1 MIAWYKQSPTGTAA
15 ATAREFARSSLGTLD
30 GVVSFVAMGHDRSI
44 RLVERLDALKDK
56 SAPSIDGSDA
66 VYRHPSPAQLPGS
79 QLAHGIEMEIAHYQD
94 PLFKPEG
101 WAID

>member
-1 MIAWYKQSPTGTAA
+1 MEP
-15 ATAREFARSSLGTLD
+15 REFARSSLGTDD

-56 SAPSIDGSDA
+56 SAPSMDGSDA
-66 VYRHPSPAQLPGS
+66 VYRHPSRRSCLAVTWLRTKWKRTLP
-79 QLAHGIEMEIAHYQD
+79 D
-94 PLFKPEG
+94 LFKPEG